1 VIRTAALAAGDGA
14 GATRARIPTPLV
26 GDPVARRLLPLA
38 GMDADRQILRAR
50 NLMQRDVIVVTPD
63 TPILD
68 VYRLFVEEEIHGAPV
83 VDEDTDVVQGV
94 ISTLD
99 LLRVVREEL
108 EPGAGA
114 TSSNYFRDELPYS
127 GPDWSRIPDDLQDRV
142 SNLTA
147 RDAMSRGVI
156 MVDPDATV
164 GEVASTMLSQRI
176 HRVFVGR
183 QRQLEGVLTTFDL
196 MRVVSE
202 QPEPVVA
209 SSVEH
214 TGYAR

>member
-1 VIRTAALAAGDGA
+1 M
-14 GATRARIPTPLV
+14 RAS
-26 GDPVARRLLPLA
+26 D
-38 GMDADRQILRAR
+38 
-50 NLMQRDVIVVTPD
+50 LMQRDVIVVTPE

-83 VDEDTDVVQGV
+83 VDEDGDIVHGV

-108 EPGAGA
+108 DPGAGA

-127 GPDWSRIPDDLQDRV
+127 GPDWSRMPDDLQDRV
-142 SNLTA
+142 AGLTA
-147 RDAMSRGVI
+147 RDAMSRGVV
-156 MVDPDATV
+156 MVEPDATIA
-164 GEVASTMLSQRI
+164 EVAATMLSQRI

-183 QRQLEGVLTTFDL
+183 DRQLEGVLTTFDL
-196 MRVVSE
+196 MRALAE
-202 QPEPVVA
+202 EHPRAVA
-209 SSVEH
+209 QQVEH